1 MVPDAEAYRRREIG
15 SKRSEEEMKKIQPLR
30 PLGAADTDLE
40 YPLAAKGGRIQHKW
54 HGGPIVDT
62 LVNTFPSLAPV
73 ANAIGATKVGLSE
86 KELPTDDMYWYSN
99 GATRDLIGND
109 RRGDVNPMLGVP
121 LSTQP
126 TDLPKSIKMYRADP
140 TGKYGGKEG
149 IETLPQPRFDVGGD
163 RYHNKVEDPTVSDVY
178 GDSSKAIQQLYRYA
192 RLNGAANKYGY
203 PSLSPEDVAA
213 MALKEGRSDLGFN
226 AVNLGHP
233 DELKFNKMLRDT
245 YNLTSNDQNFLAALF
260 AKQRVA
266 DKFNIPFANAWN
278 GTGVNDAGQSGKDYA
293 KNYEHHKKAAL
304 HPNNQQLMELVNR
317 AIEDG
322 KKHGLPLRENSIKD
336 SMRHYI
342 PVPYKASGGVIDM
355 DRMRLELMNGKKKFL
370 GESKVK
376 ERLYHGT
383 NKNIR
388 SFSHKLIGTQS
399 GNRGFFGR
407 GFYLSGDPDVA
418 NSYAD
423 TTGGNVMPLHVSLDN
438 PLVIE
443 DKISHKAAQ
452 ALNHALETDA
462 FKPGMQKE
470 NVKNGLSMTMVDNPD
485 VADMMTDKLIGRGYD
500 GVVYGNNREV
510 VAFHPHQIKSAI
522 GNRGTYDTTNPDITK
537 AKGGSVKE
545 PKNTVKAYK
554 LFRVHPKHPG
564 KLFPLFVNA
573 NEPVEMNKWVDAKE
587 GEMAGDKVKSKIG
600 PLAYRPG
607 WHAGDLPVATHIG
620 EKSDPNLT
628 APDVRPANHV
638 WAEVEMPH
646 DVDWQSV
653 ANERGMN
660 PKGKLIARNAHITD
674 QIPKGGHYR
683 YKTNSNMTGNW
694 LIGGAMKVNRILHD
708 KEVKAI
714 NKAAGAAD
722 LPRAKPFKAKDYG
735 FASGGLVAPDEW
747 KAEEHVNYMSKGGSN
762 IKKIT
767 PYIKEREGQYGLQ
780 RLQRAS
786 DEIPRLSDMYSEDAL
801 RRAFSGDNA
810 KALMTMDP
818 AEFERYAERL
828 GRFEDEDSTRFTTSG
843 EKLNFNDY
851 LAHLAK
857 IKGGFADVPFL
868 EIGRR
873 KPEYLPSI
881 EGHEGRHRSRALAGK
896 GVKKSLVQLI
906 PTGGMREPMPRRYR
920 EDFIEAM
927 KKELGEKRLV
937 TPEGRS
943 LLPADLSAQEHRN
956 LENRNLLAANRP
968 QLPEV
973 YKSGGATHAHH
984 LDIEERP
991 L

>member
-40 YPLAAKGGRIQHKW
+40 YLPAAKGGVIDMDRMRLELMNKGGVLPRKKRDAGLEKFLSDSQIKERLYHATPNDFSAFKLGGDKPAMSGRAVWLSADSRKQPASHNIHTGASNYKQGVNVMPVHVKAKNPLVLDDPTMIEWAREVFAGGSKEFPELLPPHWIDAVKKEGYDSIHFADPYGHGDPHEVIMFEPNKIKSAIGNRGTYDTTNPDITKAKGGSVKEPKNTVKAYKLFRVHPKHPGKLFPLFVNANEPVEMNKWVDAKEGEMAGDKVKSKIGPLAYRPGWHAGDLPVATHIGEKSDPNLTAPDVRPANHVWAEVEMPHDVDWQSVANERGMNPKGKLIARNAHITDQIPKGGHYRYKTNSNMTGNWLIGGAMKVNRVLQDKEVKAINKAAGAADLPRTRPFKAKDYGLAKGGVVAPEEFIAEEHVNYKAKDGKKIQHKW
-54 HGGPIVDT
+54 HGGPIVDS
-62 LVNTFPSLAPV
+62 LVGTFPSLAPV

-342 PVPYKASGGVIDM
+342 PVPYKKRGG
-355 DRMRLELMNGKKKFL
+355 
-370 GESKVK
+370 
-376 ERLYHGT
+376 
-383 NKNIR
+383 
-388 SFSHKLIGTQS
+388 
-399 GNRGFFGR
+399 
-407 GFYLSGDPDVA
+407 
-418 NSYAD
+418 
-423 TTGGNVMPLHVSLDN
+423 
-438 PLVIE
+438 
-443 DKISHKAAQ
+443 
-452 ALNHALETDA
+452 
-462 FKPGMQKE
+462 
-470 NVKNGLSMTMVDNPD
+470 
-485 VADMMTDKLIGRGYD
+485 
-500 GVVYGNNREV
+500 
-510 VAFHPHQIKSAI
+510 
-522 GNRGTYDTTNPDITK
+522 
-537 AKGGSVKE
+537 
-545 PKNTVKAYK
+545 
-554 LFRVHPKHPG
+554 
-564 KLFPLFVNA
+564 
-573 NEPVEMNKWVDAKE
+573 
-587 GEMAGDKVKSKIG
+587 
-600 PLAYRPG
+600 
-607 WHAGDLPVATHIG
+607 
-620 EKSDPNLT
+620 
-628 APDVRPANHV
+628 
-638 WAEVEMPH
+638 
-646 DVDWQSV
+646 
-653 ANERGMN
+653 
-660 PKGKLIARNAHITD
+660 
-674 QIPKGGHYR
+674 
-683 YKTNSNMTGNW
+683 
-694 LIGGAMKVNRILHD
+694 RI
-708 KEVKAI
+708 
-714 NKAAGAAD
+714 
-722 LPRAKPFKAKDYG
+722 
-735 FASGGLVAPDEW
+735 
-747 KAEEHVNYMSKGGSN
+747 
-762 IKKIT
+762 
-767 PYIKEREGQYGLQ
+767 
-780 RLQRAS
+780 
-786 DEIPRLSDMYSEDAL
+786 
-801 RRAFSGDNA
+801 
-810 KALMTMDP
+810 
-818 AEFERYAERL
+818 
-828 GRFEDEDSTRFTTSG
+828 
-843 EKLNFNDY
+843 
-851 LAHLAK
+851 
-857 IKGGFADVPFL
+857 
-868 EIGRR
+868 
-873 KPEYLPSI
+873 
-881 EGHEGRHRSRALAGK
+881 
-896 GVKKSLVQLI
+896 
-906 PTGGMREPMPRRYR
+906 
-920 EDFIEAM
+920 
-927 KKELGEKRLV
+927 
-937 TPEGRS
+937 
-943 LLPADLSAQEHRN
+943 
-956 LENRNLLAANRP
+956 
-968 QLPEV
+968 
-973 YKSGGATHAHH
+973 THAHH

>member
-15 SKRSEEEMKKIQPLR
+15 SKRMEEEAKKIQPLR
-30 PLGAADTDLE
+30 PLSAAETDDQ
-40 YPLAAKGGRIQHKW
+40 YPLAAKGGSIKRFDAGGSNSISLDDLNAALRDRAPTIPEQFNRYIAPHIQR
-54 HGGPIVDT
+54 GMDAM
-62 LVNTFPSLAPV
+62 FPFRQLIQRKFENNVYNPLNESV
-73 ANAIGATKVGLSE
+73 INNIGAAIKTSG
-86 KELPTDDMYWYSN
+86 TN
-99 GATRDLIGND
+99 A
-109 RRGDVNPMLGVP
+109 GDVNDAKIHIANAARKAVGM
-121 LSTQP
+121 
-126 TDLPKSIKMYRADP
+126 A
-140 TGKYGGKEG
+140 
-149 IETLPQPRFDVGGD
+149 PQPIAFDPKKALGD
-163 RYHNKVEDPTVSDVY
+163 INTGEFDPENVS
-178 GDSSKAIQQLYRYA
+178 
-192 RLNGAANKYGY
+192 
-203 PSLSPEDVAA
+203 
-213 MALKEGRSDLGFN
+213 SD
-226 AVNLGHP
+226 
-233 DELKFNKMLRDT
+233 
-245 YNLTSNDQNFLAALF
+245 
-260 AKQRVA
+260 
-266 DKFNIPFANAWN
+266 
-278 GTGVNDAGQSGKDYA
+278 
-293 KNYEHHKKAAL
+293 KNYERLLEAFLKK
-304 HPNNQQLMELVNR
+304 R
-317 AIEDG
+317 AQ
-322 KKHGLPLRENSIKD
+322 P
-336 SMRHYI
+336 
-342 PVPYKASGGVIDM
+342 KASGGVIDM

-370 GESKVK
+370 EPSKIK
-376 ERLYHGT
+376 ERLYRGQRKSPKPDRFVT
-383 NKNIR
+383 TQDR
-388 SFSHKLIGTQS
+388 ATPSFTT
-399 GNRGFFGR
+399 
-407 GFYLSGDPDVA
+407 DPEVA
-418 NSYAD
+418 NVYSRQLDWNVEHGPGSTSVPVHIQSEKPFDIRNLGEHLTLSELIDQMDHDLTKPTHPKKLGYEDLADILGTLDHHVFKGNAKHSIDARDSKGYKIKGFDRLADEVMAAGKKKDIDRILYELLPDASVDAYA
-423 TTGGNVMPLHVSLDN
+423 L
-438 PLVIE
+438 
-443 DKISHKAAQ
+443 
-452 ALNHALETDA
+452 
-462 FKPGMQKE
+462 
-470 NVKNGLSMTMVDNPD
+470 
-485 VADMMTDKLIGRGYD
+485 ADSPEVVHQLKKQGYD
-500 GVVYGNNREV
+500 SMIHKDVFDAGMPYYQGDKSKIEEGYDAEHVIDAYRP
-510 VAFHPHQIKSAI
+510 FHQNKIKSAI

-694 LIGGAMKVNRILHD
+694 LIGGSMKVNRVLQD

-722 LPRAKPFKAKDYG
+722 LPRTRPFKAKDYG
-735 FASGGLVAPDEW
+735 FASGGVVAPEEFM
-747 KAEEHVNYMSKGGSN
+747 AEEHVNYKTKGGSV
-762 IKKIT
+762 IKKLEAH
-767 PYIKEREGQYGLQ
+767 IKDREGQYGLQ
-780 RLQRAS
+780 RLQRAA
-786 DEIPRLSDMYSEDAL
+786 DEIPHLGRMYSEEAL
-801 RRAFSGDNA
+801 RSAFSGDNA
-810 KALMTMDP
+810 KALMTMNPSD
-818 AEFERYAERL
+818 FEKYAEKLRNTI
-828 GRFEDEDSTRFTTSG
+828 GDEDITNESRDYGNNLPYMTR
-843 EKLNFNDY
+843 DQYIRY
-851 LAHLAK
+851 LAKL
-857 IKGGFADVPFL
+857 KGGFSSVPFL
-868 EIGRR
+868 EVEKR

-881 EGHEGRHRSRALAGK
+881 EGHEGRHRSRSMSKK
-896 GVKKSLVQLI
+896 GINKSLVQLL
-906 PTGGMREPMPRRYR
+906 PTAKMREPMPRRYR

-943 LLPADLSAQEHRN
+943 LLPADLTAQEHRN